1 MNPNLIFGTRT
12 PPSLDDPDSI
22 LRPPRS
28 IDPLLAPPPPLGVAR
43 TPGGRLLSD
52 YQESPVPVYPVCPP
66 VPDAPTEA
74 WTRETV
80 EPLPTGSVTGPGPR
94 TEWTDAEDRTVVR
107 ILTSDTPP
115 SSAAEL
121 AAEYTRDTGKAR
133 SAGAWVTHL
142 SELIERARLV
152 VHPDVLPQFR
162 ILAAQEVGAP
172 TPRTV
177 GAPAAETKTRSRW
190 HTWEDDAVRLGVRS
204 ATTASAFLAVLS
216 EKGSKRTS
224 EGYVHRLSRLAR
236 AASTPEEERAGL
248 LHMAT
253 LLRPLAHEG
262 KALHP
267 LLNDPLFQPC
277 VLGVESPE
285 PVPSVDPPDMSA
297 FISGATDAVRAEL
310 EKNGEPG
317 VCLYPAPGA
326 PRYAAQALRPS
337 SETRETVPAPGPHP
351 DLWRMEQV
359 RRVRALVHAGILS
372 QSEGDA
378 AIDRALAAIPP
389 V

>member
-1 MNPNLIFGTRT
+1 MTHPNLIFGTRT
-12 PPSLDDPDSI
+12 APSIDDPDSI

-80 EPLPTGSVTGPGPR
+80 EPLPAGSVTGPGPR

-115 SSAAEL
+115 SSAAEV

-152 VHPDVLPQFR
+152 IHPDVLPQFR
-162 ILAAQEVGAP
+162 VLATQEVGAP

-190 HTWEDDAVRLGVRS
+190 HTWEDDAVRLGARS
-204 ATTASAFLAVLS
+204 ATTPSAFLAVLA

-248 LHMAT
+248 LLMAT
-253 LLRPLAHEG
+253 LLRPLAHEE
-262 KALHP
+262 KAPHT
-267 LLNDPLFQPC
+267 LLNGPLSQ
-277 VLGVESPE
+277 
-285 PVPSVDPPDMSA
+285 PSVIGDEDPGMGSGSSPDWSA
-297 FISGATDAVRAEL
+297 FASGATDAVRAEL
-310 EKNGEPG
+310 AKNGEPG
-317 VCLYPAPGA
+317 VCLYPAPGDTA
-326 PRYAAQALRPS
+326 ALRPS

-378 AIDRALAAIPP
+378 AIDRALAALPP